1 MPSAHFP
8 GQKAL
13 PITLTD
19 FGENINPTP
28 PVFRIVRVIFPKI
41 QKNFTIKIV
50 AFWPRFIPHCFH
62 FFKKRGSKVAS
73 SFFLLKVAVDDVLRA
88 VHLTVIS
95 LFGIAGDDQKQI
107 VALLDNFARLRL
119 IVLVG
124 QVLLKVIDNL
134 LFVAF

>member
-28 PVFRIVRVIFPKI
+28 RIFRVVRVNFPKI

-50 AFWPRFIPHCFH
+50 SFWPRFIPHCFH
-62 FFKKRGSKVAS
+62 FFKKRGSNVAS